1 MGIKNKFKVI
11 KMGIKIIKSFRKSI
25 ISNRLK
31 KNGSKDAREFLSIV
45 TYLFLDEVQEL
56 IAELDS
62 EFNSKLG
69 APAYP
74 RTLVIG
80 VLMFAIKM
88 GRTTL
93 KGIAGFCEDSK
104 LINMFTSGNNPKED
118 VYRRL
123 LKDGNQRVLKKIF
136 LYSLIEL
143 DDYGWLD
150 LVHLFVDGTDALVNA
165 SKHYVIH
172 LDEINN
178 VKKIKSMGLIHNGK
192 KGSPK
197 RFKEKLI
204 ALLKAGDLDDETEK
218 VIRLALKNTK
228 IYCRKVYNNIDE
240 LELAI
245 GKSNKDYVSV
255 SFPDARMMKT
265 KKGSYDFA
273 LNLQSIMAKHQ
284 ILITGVLLQK
294 PNDSNVLD
302 EVLKELKVSF
312 EILKEL
318 AEKYGSYDNL
328 DKFDFEILIDYATF
342 ICDAGYFSNDNI
354 EIADFN
360 DLDFIVMSKQIARQ
374 NNNKNRERWNLQL
387 KDGKNNKKKDN
398 VSKKQCIRIVDAYV
412 CPFERLIEFDSYKL
426 INGKYNKQ
434 SHITGDLREYS
445 FKFSC
450 KDCSG
455 CPFVEKYGE
464 KCNCAEIED
473 RISMFMYKITN
484 EFAEGK
490 YNDIYKERLPNSECI
505 NGFHKTKD
513 SILKLLCRDLTANQ
527 NEMTLRNLLYNIK
540 RLKDLKGTIC

>member
-1 MGIKNKFKVI
+1 M
-11 KMGIKIIKSFRKSI
+11 IKSFRKSI

-31 KNGSKDAREFLSIV
+31 KNGSKDAMEFLSIV

-80 VLMFAIKM
+80 VLMFAMKM

-93 KGIAGFCEDSK
+93 KGITSFCEDSK

-123 LKDGNQRVLKKIF
+123 LKNGNQRVLKKIF
-136 LYSLIEL
+136 LFSLIKL

-172 LDEINN
+172 LNEIEN
-178 VKKIKSMGLIHNGK
+178 VKKIKSLGLIHNGK
-192 KGSPK
+192 KRSPK

-204 ALLKAGDLDDETEK
+204 GLLKAGDLDDETEK
-218 VIRLALKNTK
+218 VLKLALKNTK

-240 LELAI
+240 LERAI

-255 SFPDARMMKT
+255 SFPDATMMKT
-265 KKGSYDFA
+265 KKGGYDFA
-273 LNLQSIMAKHQ
+273 LNLQSIMVKHQ

-318 AEKYGSYDNL
+318 AIKYGDYDDL
-328 DKFDFEILIDYATF
+328 EKFEFENLIDYATF

-360 DLDFIVMSKQIARQ
+360 GLNFVVMSKQIARQ
-374 NNNKNRERWNLQL
+374 NNNKNRKKWNLQL

-398 VSKKQCIRIVDAYV
+398 VSKKQCIRIVDSYV
-412 CPFERLIEFDSYKL
+412 CPFNRLITLDSHKL
-426 INGKYNKQ
+426 INGKYNQQ
-434 SHITGDLREYS
+434 SHITGDLMEYS

-464 KCNCAEIED
+464 KCKCAEIED
-473 RISMFMYKITN
+473 RISMFMYNMTN

-513 SILKLLCRDLTANQ
+513 SILKLLCRDFTANQ
-527 NEMTLRNLLYNIK
+527 NEMLLRNLLYNII